1 MDLLKA
7 MRTLIAVADNGGF
20 SAAARSLGQSPPSV
34 TREVAALEERFGCKL
49 LTRTTR
55 QVRLTEAG
63 TRYLADARRILAE
76 VSEAEAAV
84 AGVHGELRGPITV
97 TAPATFGRLHVAR
110 RITDFALRHPQIRFT
125 TLFLDRMVNLVD
137 EGVDVALRIAQL
149 PDSSATAIR
158 VGSVR
163 QVLCAAP
170 AYIDRIGPIEGPEDL
185 QKAEGIYTAAFQGP
199 WPLTRDGR
207 TVSMRPPA
215 RFVANTIDGAHE
227 AARAGIGVVRLLS
240 YQVADAIADGSLVPL
255 LRDYEPDPVPVH
267 VVHLEGRNSPMRIRS
282 FIDYLVEEL
291 RREPVLRNG

>member
-7 MRTLIAVADNGGF
+7 MRTLIAVADTGGF

-34 TREVAALEERFGCKL
+34 TREIAALEDRFGCKL
-49 LTRTTR
+49 LSRTTR

-110 RITDFALRHPQIRFT
+110 RITGFAVRHRQIRFT
-125 TLFLDRMVNLVD
+125 TMFVDRMVNLVD

-163 QVLCAAP
+163 QVLCASP
-170 AYIDRIGPIEGPEDL
+170 AYLEQVGPIRRPADL
-185 QKAEGIYTAAFQGP
+185 QKVDGIFTTAFQGP
-199 WPLTRDGR
+199 WPLTKDGK
-207 TVSMRPPA
+207 TVTMKPPP
-215 RFVANTIDGAHE
+215 RFIANTIDSAHE
-227 AARAGIGVVRLLS
+227 AAQAGIGVVRLLS
-240 YQVADAIADGSLVPL
+240 YQVADAIAQGTLVPL
-255 LRDYEPDPVPVH
+255 LRDFEPEPVPVH

-291 RREPVLRNG
+291 RREPVLRND

>member
-7 MRTLIAVADNGGF
+7 MRTLVAVADTGGF
-20 SAAARSLGQSPPSV
+20 SAAARTLGQSPPSV
-34 TREVAALEERFGCKL
+34 TREIAALEERFGCKL
-49 LTRTTR
+49 LARTTR

-63 TRYLADARRILAE
+63 ARYLADARRILAE

-97 TAPATFGRLHVAR
+97 TAPAAFGRLHVAR
-110 RITDFALRHPQIRFT
+110 RITAFALRHPRIRFT

-170 AYIDRIGPIEGPEDL
+170 DYLDRVGPIREPSDL
-185 QKAEGIYTAAFQGP
+185 QRVEGIYTAAFQGP
-199 WPLTRDGR
+199 WTLIQDGKP
-207 TVSMRPPA
+207 SLAKPPA
-215 RFVANTIDGAHE
+215 RFISNTIDGAHE
-227 AARAGIGVVRLLS
+227 AARAGMGIVRLLS
-240 YQVADAIADGSLVPL
+240 YQVAGAIAEGSLVPL
-255 LRDYEPDPVPVH
+255 LQEFEPDPVPVH

-291 RREPVLRNG
+291 RQEPVLRND